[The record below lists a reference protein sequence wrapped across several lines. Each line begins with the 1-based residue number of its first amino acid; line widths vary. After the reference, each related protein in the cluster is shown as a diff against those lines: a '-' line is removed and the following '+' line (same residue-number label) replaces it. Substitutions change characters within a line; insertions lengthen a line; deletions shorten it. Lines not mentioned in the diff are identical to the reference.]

1 MLLSMSDQKKQW
13 NELPGMVLNENNWI
27 VPLPG
32 RSVRPL
38 CQDSLTGIFLC
49 RAPGTE
55 RGSFSPGMES
65 LAILFNVMQ

>member
-27 VPLPG
+27 VPLSG
-32 RSVRPL
+32 HSVRPL

-55 RGSFSPGMES
+55 EGSVSFGMEFPAALLS
-65 LAILFNVMQ
+65 VRQ